1 MSSGVGGGYLLSI
14 VGLSTISNRSKNANF
29 DLCPI
34 RLTLIVRPRFVAVAA
49 VDLAEA
55 SQIVE
60 MDEIKAST
68 VRFDHRFVDT
78 MVCLRKHGCRV

>member
-1 MSSGVGGGYLLSI
+1 MPLHF
-14 VGLSTISNRSKNANF
+14 AA
-29 DLCPI
+29 
-34 RLTLIVRPRFVAVAA
+34 VAV

-78 MVCLRKHGCRV
+78 MVCLRKHRGKLVRRGVISQFV